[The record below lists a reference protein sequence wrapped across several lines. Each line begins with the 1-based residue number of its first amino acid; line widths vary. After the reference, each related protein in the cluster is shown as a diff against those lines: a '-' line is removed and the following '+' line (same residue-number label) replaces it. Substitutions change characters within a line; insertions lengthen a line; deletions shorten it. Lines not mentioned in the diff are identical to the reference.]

1 MWLIELDHLLS
12 FISLP
17 PSRVNRLLNLVN
29 QLKNRDKSA
38 HDFAGLYLKIR
49 IRIRIGIR
57 KIAHSA
63 IEFERI
69 APSPFSE
76 GGGGN
81 FNFNCI

>member
-1 MWLIELDHLLS
+1 M
-12 FISLP
+12 
-17 PSRVNRLLNLVN
+17 VN

-49 IRIRIGIR
+49 IRIRIRIGIGIR

-76 GGGGN
+76 GGGAISISIASN
-81 FNFNCI
+81 QLRLIELD

>member
-1 MWLIELDHLLS
+1 M
-12 FISLP
+12 
-17 PSRVNRLLNLVN
+17 VN

-38 HDFAGLYLKIR
+38 HDFAGLYLKIRIR

-76 GGGGN
+76 GGGAISISIASN
-81 FNFNCI
+81 QLRLIELD